1 MRSAPSGTL
10 GTPPTSTARPPDM
23 GIGISI
29 FLIAVGAV
37 LLWAV
42 TASVAG
48 VSLNAVG
55 VILMV
60 VGFIGLLAGLIAAA
74 SRDRDAPRSV

>member
-1 MRSAPSGTL
+1 
-10 GTPPTSTARPPDM
+10 M

-29 FLIAVGAV
+29 LLMAIGAV

-48 VSLNAVG
+48 ISLNVVG
-55 VILMV
+55 VILLV
-60 VGFIGLLAGLIAAA
+60 VGAIGLLAGLLA
-74 SRDRDAPRSV
+74 SSRATRDETTARY

>member
-1 MRSAPSGTL
+1 
-10 GTPPTSTARPPDM
+10 M

-29 FLIAVGAV
+29 FLIALGAI

-48 VSLNAVG
+48 ISLNVVG
-55 VILMV
+55 VILIV
-60 VGFIGLLAGLIAAA
+60 VGIIGLIAGLIAAN
-74 SRDRDAPRSV
+74 SRRDTTTTA